1 MIKTILNEEVDLMA
15 ETDALYVQLI
25 HILHNEPAF
34 ESALTRGGELDA
46 AAKGAIAKAFDEVFE
61 RNRRLMNIFLAD
73 KEAFNA
79 FAGFWFARSYA
90 EVQANKAYNDAF
102 RRARKAT

>member
-1 MIKTILNEEVDLMA
+1 MTKTILNEEVDLMA

-34 ESALTRGGELDA
+34 ETALMKGQLDA
-46 AAKGAIAKAFDEVFE
+46 AAKDAIAKAFDEVFE

-90 EVQANKAYNDAF
+90 EVQANKAYTDAF
-102 RRARKAT
+102 RRARKAA